1 MRHGAIC
8 DIGSIPPSLIH
19 IGRRYS
25 VKQASYNPPSAPTFS
40 PIATMSQLSLLGL
53 MISTANHSS
62 PSSKS
67 SSRSSTSSIQSDS
80 STGSETDAP
89 AAYHVNL
96 LNLIP
101 TLQVP
106 PPLRGMSR
114 LRAVAQRQ
122 FTPHFDVLGIL
133 AKVVM
138 RPRPI
143 IHLGPIDHTASCVIV
158 DLDLPDHP
166 LVWASDSFC
175 QMSGYALEDIRGRNP
190 RFMQAPG
197 GHVLAANS
205 SERGQASS
213 TSSHDEKPPQARP
226 SPSVIT
232 GSGSGSSANSGS
244 SSSIETVSSQA
255 EEDRIPAYI
264 PPPRS
269 HVLAGSQRTHTNN
282 DTVRHVKSKLDAQ
295 EEVQCVVLNFRKD
308 GTPFWNWLSIVPVRE
323 GERFRWHVGIMVDL
337 IQQPRQ
343 IMRTMQ
349 AGHYIRT
356 QP

>member
-1 MRHGAIC
+1 M
-8 DIGSIPPSLIH
+8 
-19 IGRRYS
+19 
-25 VKQASYNPPSAPTFS
+25 T
-40 PIATMSQLSLLGL
+40 QLSLIGL
-53 MISTANHSS
+53 RISTTTDSP

-67 SSRSSTSSIQSDS
+67 GSSRSSTSSLQSDS

-114 LRAVAQRQ
+114 LRATAQRQ
-122 FTPHFDVLGIL
+122 FAPPFDVLGIL
-133 AKVVM
+133 ARVVM
-138 RPRPI
+138 RPRPV

-197 GHVLAANS
+197 G
-205 SERGQASS
+205 QALSPPSLNDPGTQSGPTPKASTS
-213 TSSHDEKPPQARP
+213 TSSYDEKPVSPLARP

-232 GSGSGSSANSGS
+232 GSGSGSSTNSGS
-244 SSSIETVSSQA
+244 SSSTEIKSPTPKP
-255 EEDRIPAYI
+255 EEAPTPSPPAYI
-264 PPPRS
+264 PPPHS
-269 HVLAGSQRTHTNN
+269 HVSAGSHRTHTNN
-282 DTVRHVKSKLDAQ
+282 ETVRYLKSKLEAN
-295 EEVQCVVLNFRKD
+295 EEVQSVVLNYRKD
-308 GTPFWNWLSIVPVRE
+308 GTPFWNWLSIVPVHE
-323 GERFRWHVGIMVDL
+323 GGKFRWQVGIMVDL

-343 IMRTMQ
+343 ILRTMQ
-349 AGHYIRT
+349 AGYYIRT

>member
-1 MRHGAIC
+1 
-8 DIGSIPPSLIH
+8 
-19 IGRRYS
+19 
-25 VKQASYNPPSAPTFS
+25 
-40 PIATMSQLSLLGL
+40 MSQLSLLGL
-53 MISTANHSS
+53 RISTATDSP
-62 PSSKS
+62 PSSGKS
-67 SSRSSTSSIQSDS
+67 GSSRSSASSIQSDS

-122 FTPHFDVLGIL
+122 FAPPLDVLAIL

-138 RPRPI
+138 RPRPV

-158 DLDLPDHP
+158 DLDLADRP

-175 QMSGYALEDIRGRNP
+175 QMSGYALEDILGRNP

-197 GHVLAANS
+197 GHVLSPPSA
-205 SERGQASS
+205 
-213 TSSHDEKPPQARP
+213 HDEKSTTTTTRP
-226 SPSVIT
+226 SPSVIP
-232 GSGSGSSANSGS
+232 GSSGSGSSS
-244 SSSIETVSSQA
+244 STETVSTTSKP
-255 EEDRIPAYI
+255 EEISSYI
-264 PPPRS
+264 PPPNS
-269 HVLAGSQRTHTNN
+269 HVPPGSQRSHTNN
-282 DTVRHVKSKLDAQ
+282 DTIRHIKSKLDAN
-295 EEVQCVVLNFRKD
+295 EEVQSVVLNYRKD
-308 GTPFWNWLSIVPVRE
+308 GTAFWNWLSIVPVRE

-349 AGHYIRT
+349 AGYYIRT

>member
-1 MRHGAIC
+1 
-8 DIGSIPPSLIH
+8 
-19 IGRRYS
+19 
-25 VKQASYNPPSAPTFS
+25 
-40 PIATMSQLSLLGL
+40 MSQLSLIGL
-53 MISTANHSS
+53 RISTTTDSP

-67 SSRSSTSSIQSDS
+67 GSSRSSASSIQSDS

-114 LRAVAQRQ
+114 LRAAAQRQ
-122 FTPHFDVLGIL
+122 FAPPLDVLGIL

-138 RPRPI
+138 RPRPV

-175 QMSGYALEDIRGRNP
+175 QMSGYTLEDIRGRNP

-197 GHVLAANS
+197 GHALSPPSS
-205 SERGQASS
+205 SERNSNGRNSNDRNAQSGPVPTKGS
-213 TSSHDEKPPQARP
+213 LTSSLDEEPVSPLSRP
-226 SPSVIT
+226 SPSVVK
-232 GSGSGSSANSGS
+232 GPGSSLANSGS
-244 SSSIETVSSQA
+244 SSSIETTSA
-255 EEDRIPAYI
+255 TPKPEEDPSPPTRIPSPPATYAYI

-269 HVLAGSQRTHTNN
+269 HVPAGSQRIHTNN
-282 DTVRHVKSKLDAQ
+282 DTIQNIKSKLDAN
-295 EEVQCVVLNFRKD
+295 EEVQSVVLNYRKD

-323 GERFRWHVGIMVDL
+323 EERF
-337 IQQPRQ
+337 
-343 IMRTMQ
+343 
-349 AGHYIRT
+349 
-356 QP
+356 

>member
-1 MRHGAIC
+1 
-8 DIGSIPPSLIH
+8 
-19 IGRRYS
+19 
-25 VKQASYNPPSAPTFS
+25 
-40 PIATMSQLSLLGL
+40 MSQLSLVNLRICTTG
-53 MISTANHSS
+53 SP

-67 SSRSSTSSIQSDS
+67 GSSRSSASSIQSDS

-114 LRAVAQRQ
+114 LRAAAQRQ
-122 FTPHFDVLGIL
+122 FAPSLDVLGIL
-133 AKVVM
+133 GKVVM

-158 DLDLPDHP
+158 DLDQADHP

-197 GHVLAANS
+197 GQALSPSSS
-205 SERGQASS
+205 SESTTPAPTQGSS
-213 TSSHDEKPPQARP
+213 ISHDEKSSTPLSRP
-226 SPSVIT
+226 SPSPA
-232 GSGSGSSANSGS
+232 SGSSSINSGS
-244 SSSIETVSSQA
+244 SSSVETVSATPKPEVPSSGV
-255 EEDRIPAYI
+255 PLHKHTYI
-264 PPPRS
+264 PPPHS
-269 HVLAGSQRTHTNN
+269 HVPAGSQRTHTNN
-282 DTVRHVKSKLDAQ
+282 DTIRHIKSKLDAN
-295 EEVQCVVLNFRKD
+295 EEVQCVVLNYRKD

-349 AGHYIRT
+349 AGYYIRT
-356 QP
+356 QS

>member
-1 MRHGAIC
+1 
-8 DIGSIPPSLIH
+8 
-19 IGRRYS
+19 
-25 VKQASYNPPSAPTFS
+25 
-40 PIATMSQLSLLGL
+40 MSQLSLLGL
-53 MISTANHSS
+53 RISTATDSP

-67 SSRSSTSSIQSDS
+67 GSSRSSASSIQSDS

-114 LRAVAQRQ
+114 LRAAAQRQ
-122 FTPHFDVLGIL
+122 FAPPLDILGIL

-138 RPRPI
+138 RPRPV

-175 QMSGYALEDIRGRNP
+175 QMSGYTLEEIRGRNP

-197 GHVLAANS
+197 GHVLSPPS
-205 SERGQASS
+205 SNEHGSNGRNAQSGSVPIKGSS
-213 TSSHDEKPPQARP
+213 TSSADEKPVSPLSRP
-226 SPSVIT
+226 SPSVVK
-232 GSGSGSSANSGS
+232 GSGSGSESSLASSGS
-244 SSSIETVSSQA
+244 SSSTELVSPTPKP
-255 EEDRIPAYI
+255 EENPSPTA
-264 PPPRS
+264 PPPGIPSPPTTYTYIAPPCS
-269 HVLAGSQRTHTNN
+269 HVSAGSQRTHTNN
-282 DTVRHVKSKLDAQ
+282 DTIRNIKAKLDAN
-295 EEVQCVVLNFRKD
+295 EEVQAVVLNYRKD

-323 GERFRWHVGIMVDL
+323 EERFR
-337 IQQPRQ
+337 
-343 IMRTMQ
+343 
-349 AGHYIRT
+349 
-356 QP
+356 

>member
-1 MRHGAIC
+1 
-8 DIGSIPPSLIH
+8 
-19 IGRRYS
+19 
-25 VKQASYNPPSAPTFS
+25 
-40 PIATMSQLSLLGL
+40 MSQLSLLGL
-53 MISTANHSS
+53 RISTANHSS

-67 SSRSSTSSIQSDS
+67 GSSRSSASSIQSDS

-96 LNLIP
+96 MNLIP

-158 DLDLPDHP
+158 DLDLPDRP

-175 QMSGYALEDIRGRNP
+175 EMSGYALEDIRGRNP

-197 GHVLAANS
+197 GHVLAANP
-205 SERGQASS
+205 SERGTQASS
-213 TSSHDEKPPQARP
+213 TSSHDEKPLARP
-226 SPSVIT
+226 ALSVIT
-232 GSGSGSSANSGS
+232 GSGSGSSTNSGS
-244 SSSIETVSSQA
+244 SSSAETVAKA
-255 EEDRIPAYI
+255 EEDRIPVYI

-269 HVLAGSQRTHTNN
+269 HVPAGSHRTHTNN
-282 DTVRHVKSKLDAQ
+282 DTVRHVKLKLDSH

-308 GTPFWNWLSIVPVRE
+308 GTPFWNWMSIVPVRE